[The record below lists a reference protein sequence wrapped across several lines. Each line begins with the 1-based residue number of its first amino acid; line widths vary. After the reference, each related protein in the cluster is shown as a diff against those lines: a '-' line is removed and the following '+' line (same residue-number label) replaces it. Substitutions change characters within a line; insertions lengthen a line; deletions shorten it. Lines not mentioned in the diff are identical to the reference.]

1 MTIEQAILEKVRVL
15 SPEKQQEVLAFIEL
29 LQANEWEQ
37 LYKGRFKE
45 LQQEI
50 QIGIDAAERGEVVD
64 AEEVFQRLREKLST
78 AQADPIWNLGSEPIN
93 LGINDATENH
103 DVYIYGSD

>member
-15 SPEKQQEVLAFIEL
+15 SPEKQQEVLAFIDL
-29 LQANEWEQ
+29 LQADEWKK

-50 QIGIDAAERGEVVD
+50 QVGIEAADRGELVD
-64 AEEVFQRLREKLST
+64 AEEVFQRLRAKLQQKR
-78 AQADPIWNLGSEPIN
+78 AQAGQ
-93 LGINDATENH
+93 
-103 DVYIYGSD
+103 